1 MVSDYTISISQKDT
15 DHILKIYF
23 IIINLISG
31 SYINTKCI
39 PVCAAMVNILQLWTH
54 FLHLITINP
63 TNLTFSMHTYTTYI
77 VIGNALAVNT
87 FIHHLS
93 HVTLNVQQNNPIFGL
108 GIIKNTCKS
117 KNRIWHH
124 CVLCLSL
131 KITEITFQELFPF
144 TCQHVDF

>member
-1 MVSDYTISISQKDT
+1 MVRDYTISISQKDT

-23 IIINLISG
+23 IIITLISG

-39 PVCAAMVNILQLWTH
+39 PVCAAMVNILQLLTH

-63 TNLTFSMHTYTTYI
+63 MNLTFSTLGHTYTTYI

-108 GIIKNTCKS
+108 GIIKKIHVKAKTEFGT
-117 KNRIWHH
+117 IVF
-124 CVLCLSL
+124 CVC
-131 KITEITFQELFPF
+131 P
-144 TCQHVDF
+144 

>member
-1 MVSDYTISISQKDT
+1 MWLAMLKSLIYVINILWEEILLFSSLCSFSLIHRQCAVVNYLINSISKKNTRLCWWPMVSDYTISISQKDT

-63 TNLTFSMHTYTTYI
+63 TNLTFSTHTPHT
-77 VIGNALAVNT
+77 
-87 FIHHLS
+87 LS
-93 HVTLNVQQNNPIFGL
+93 
-108 GIIKNTCKS
+108 
-117 KNRIWHH
+117 
-124 CVLCLSL
+124 
-131 KITEITFQELFPF
+131 
-144 TCQHVDF
+144 

>member
-1 MVSDYTISISQKDT
+1 M
-15 DHILKIYF
+15 
-23 IIINLISG
+23 
-31 SYINTKCI
+31 
-39 PVCAAMVNILQLWTH
+39 
-54 FLHLITINP
+54 
-63 TNLTFSMHTYTTYI
+63 
-77 VIGNALAVNT
+77 NT

-117 KNRIWHH
+117 KNRIWHY
-124 CVLCLSL
+124 CVLRLSL

>member
-1 MVSDYTISISQKDT
+1 MCCHGKYFAVMDTFLTPHYNQSIKP
-15 DHILKIYF
+15 HI
-23 IIINLISG
+23 
-31 SYINTKCI
+31 
-39 PVCAAMVNILQLWTH
+39 QHTH
-54 FLHLITINP
+54 
-63 TNLTFSMHTYTTYI
+63 TTYI
-77 VIGNALAVNT
+77 VIENALAVNT

-144 TCQHVDF
+144 IYVNLQIQEFFSPLWHDRILSVNQIRAQSLKNKWNI